1 MQIMQTK
8 RKEQGMIKLFFLDRL
23 LSRTGGRYVIIIIAV
38 AQLIAL
44 LGTLPG
50 ILSIIVNA
58 EFDEK
63 QLQIF
68 SWVVPLSIVLSNAI
82 LLGITWLMT
91 PTARKRLDDW
101 TRGLSL
107 PSSEE
112 EYKAWRE
119 ITSLTWRFGI
129 AAGFV
134 IFLINILPAFF
145 ITWSQGEVISSP
157 FQPISI
163 NSPDPAYVL
172 LGGAVSLLGWVILAV
187 LMIERLNLPARLVL
201 VPSQFDTQ
209 LEGRFGALLSG
220 KFQILILG
228 LIGISVLLIAPIGY
242 QQTVRILYSEISSFE
257 SFGGLQVQSILF
269 SVMALLLGAGISYY
283 VSKSV
288 SDPIQ
293 ELINTF
299 LKIEQG
305 DLTAR
310 APVSATDELG
320 IVTMHFNRMVAQLE
334 GLQNTLEQQVAERTK
349 QLTATNEVGRVA
361 ASSLDPDELL
371 HRVIKLFSDQ
381 FGYYF
386 AAIYLLDPTKKWA
399 ELREATGEAGHVLKQ
414 NHHRLE
420 VAGKS
425 MVGLAIRERSARI
438 AQIAPH
444 EKQRFENP
452 LLPYT
457 RSEIALPLLV
467 GDRVL
472 GALDVQSTKELDF
485 GPELIE
491 TMQNMASQVAIAL
504 ENARLYQEAQRII
517 KEMHSVQQQYL
528 QEGWSGYSSQHEEL
542 EYGIGDEIL
551 ENSKQMEIPISLRDQ
566 LLGQITLESND
577 EWTPDQRS
585 FVDAVATQAAIAL
598 ENARLVSESRQLA
611 IRERMLA
618 EINSKIWSSATIDGV
633 LQTVAK
639 ELGRRMNASQVTV
652 ELKPE
657 DGS

>member
-1 MQIMQTK
+1 MQLMQTK
-8 RKEQGMIKLFFLDRL
+8 RKEQGMIKPFFLDRL
-23 LSRTGGRYVIIIIAV
+23 LSRTGGRYIIIIIAV

-58 EFDEK
+58 EFDER

-82 LLGITWLMT
+82 LLGISWLMT

-101 TRGLSL
+101 ARGSSIS
-107 PSSEE
+107 SSEE

-119 ITSLTWRFGI
+119 ITSLTWRYGI

-145 ITWSQGEVISSP
+145 ITSSPREVISSP

-163 NSPDPAYVL
+163 ISPDPAYVL
-172 LGGAVSLLGWVILAV
+172 LGGSVSLLGSVILAV
-187 LMIERLNLPARLVL
+187 LIIERLNLPVRLVL

-209 LEGRFGALLSG
+209 LKGRFGALLSG

-242 QQTVRILYSEISSFE
+242 QQTVRILFSEISSFE

-269 SVMALLLGAGISYY
+269 SVMALLLGASISYY

-349 QLTATNEVGRVA
+349 QLAATNEVGRVA

-425 MVGLAIRERSARI
+425 MVALAIRERSARNS
-438 AQIAPH
+438 QIASH

-472 GALDVQSTKELDF
+472 GALDVQSTRELDF

-491 TMQNMASQVAIAL
+491 TMQSMASQVAIAL

-566 LLGQITLESND
+566 LLGQIILEGND

-657 DGS
+657 DSS